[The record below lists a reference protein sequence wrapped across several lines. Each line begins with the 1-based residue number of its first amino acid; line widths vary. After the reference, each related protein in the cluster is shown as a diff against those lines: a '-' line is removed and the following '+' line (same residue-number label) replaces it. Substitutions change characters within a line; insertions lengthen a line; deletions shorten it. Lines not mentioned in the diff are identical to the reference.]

1 MSDHYSPRSST
12 ERSSDARFGSSE
24 EARPPGLLSG
34 LGGWMAERFGIGG
47 ETGPAGHKSAHQFAG
62 WLPYAAYLAQDALFV
77 NRHGSGFLLELMPQ
91 SGADERMVEVLLS
104 LYAPLPA
111 GASAQFS
118 LFASP
123 HVRDQLRRYANMR
136 MEDADQLLSAAQW
149 GRPARNQNLFRSLA
163 RQRVAHLLR
172 GSQTSLISGFHFCV
186 RDFRLMLSVT
196 VPWDVN
202 NAGRCEE
209 LISIRDSMVS
219 TLRSASMA
227 NRVCDADDLI
237 NWCSLFTNPDRLR
250 NTDQPALTYDD
261 GRELRDQIVDFDT
274 VQDVTPSGIRLWKA
288 GSSYSD
294 SAAGTHELPSAD
306 AELEARFYSIKS
318 FPRRYSLWQMG
329 ALIGDL
335 MQPALQ
341 YSSPF
346 LLTMGV
352 HMLDPNSMRSAVTAN
367 HVRATQN
374 AGSKMA
380 TVMPDVAKK
389 REDWAAA
396 AEAIDAGGR
405 LVSLYHQLALFTTPR
420 DAVRGEQTAKAI
432 WRARGFE
439 LNADVYMQR
448 QALLA
453 SLPMTLSEPFYA
465 DMKKVRRVTRKTLAN
480 AVHLAPLVAEWRG
493 TRTPTIVLAGRR
505 GQIITLDLYDNP
517 GNMNGAVVGSP
528 GQGKSVLLN
537 EMAWSYRSIGA
548 KVWMLDLGKSF
559 EKLCRNA
566 GGTYIEFT
574 PQSRICLNPFSTVP
588 DERTNADGQIEG
600 GIHEDIDMIKPALAK
615 MCSAHTQL
623 DEVQQRALGVT
634 ALTMFAKHGRDLTI
648 TGLRDALRSGTL
660 EAEGVDVKNDQ
671 RIKDLALMLSPY
683 CKGGEYER
691 FFEGRNNVDMSN
703 DLIVIEGE
711 ELKRKPD
718 LQTVVNII
726 QMHRITGEMYLS
738 RDRRKVCMID
748 ELKQQLGDA
757 AHDDR
762 VLLAAIDEASRRARK
777 YGGSLI
783 TATQSGDDYYSS
795 AQMEAALNC
804 ADFVFLFRQKA
815 ESLDLLQKRGRLSMD
830 ESKKRL
836 LNSLRTEPGAYS
848 EFYISCPLGEGVA
861 RCILDPATHLLFS
874 NKLED
879 NKPLDALRAQGL
891 SINESIE
898 AVLRQRGELVA

>member
-1 MSDHYSPRSST
+1 MLEQPKSSPAPRCDFAIDT
-12 ERSSDARFGSSE
+12 MGAGHARGALPALSQWI
-24 EARPPGLLSG
+24 AQWSG
-34 LGGWMAERFGIGG
+34 LSRSPEHQAN
-47 ETGPAGHKSAHQFAG
+47 QFAS
-62 WLPYAAYLAQDALFV
+62 WLPYAAYISGDDLFI
-77 NRHGSGFLLELMPQ
+77 NRDSSGFVLELMPQ
-91 SGADERMVEVLLS
+91 SGADERMAEVLLS

-111 GASAQFS
+111 GAGVQFN
-118 LFASP
+118 LFGSP
-123 HVRDQLRRYANMR
+123 HVRDTLRRYANMR
-136 MEDADQLLSAAQW
+136 MEDADQAVLSAHW
-149 GRPARNQNLFRSLA
+149 GRPARNLNLYRTLA
-163 RQRVAHLLR
+163 RQRVAHLLQ
-172 GSQTSLISGFHFCV
+172 GSQTSLLSGFHYCV
-186 RDFRLMLSVT
+186 RDFRLMLSVS
-196 VPWDVN
+196 VPWDAN
-202 NAGRCEE
+202 NAGRREE
-209 LISIRDSMVS
+209 LLSVRDSMVS
-219 TLRSASMA
+219 TLNSASLT
-227 NRVCDADDLI
+227 NRVCDAADLI
-237 NWCSLFTNPDRLR
+237 NWCSLFTNPDRLSC
-250 NTDQPALTYDD
+250 TDLPRLNYDD
-261 GRELRDQIVDFDT
+261 GREIRDQIVDFDT
-274 VQDVTPSGIRLWKA
+274 VQDLYPAGIRFWKA
-288 GSSYSD
+288 GAASQRLALSSS
-294 SAAGTHELPSAD
+294 SSSPSTSPDLGAC
-306 AELEARFYSIKS
+306 EMEARFFSIKS
-318 FPRRYSLWQMG
+318 FPQRFALWQMG

-352 HMLDPNSMRSAVTAN
+352 HMLDPNTMRTAVAAN
-367 HVRATQN
+367 NVRATQN
-374 AGSKMA
+374 ADSKMA
-380 TVMPDVAKK
+380 RVMPDVAKK
-389 REDWAAA
+389 REDWAAV

-405 LVSLYHQLALFTTPR
+405 LVSMYHQLALFTHPK

-453 SLPMTLSEPFYA
+453 SLPMTLSERFHK
-465 DMKKVRRVTRKTLAN
+465 DLKKMRRVTRKTLAN
-480 AVHLAPLVAEWRG
+480 AVHLAPIVTEWRG
-493 TRTPTIVLAGRR
+493 TRSPVMVFAGRR
-505 GQIITLDLYDNP
+505 GQVITADLYDNP
-517 GNMNGAVVGSP
+517 GNMNAAVVGSP

-548 KVWMLDLGKSF
+548 KVWMMDLGKSF

-566 GGTYIEFT
+566 KGTYIEFT
-574 PQSRICLNPFSTVP
+574 PTSRICLNMFSTVP
-588 DERTNADGQIEG
+588 DERLTEDGRIEG
-600 GIHEDIDMIKPALAK
+600 GINEDIDMIKPALAK
-615 MCSAHTQL
+615 MCSAHSQL
-623 DEVQQRALGVT
+623 DEVQLRALGVT
-634 ALTMFAKHGRDLTI
+634 ALQMFKKYGRDLTI

-660 EAEGVDVKNDQ
+660 EAEGVEVKNDQ

-738 RDRRKVCMID
+738 RDRRKVFLID

-757 AHDDR
+757 AQDDR

-777 YGGSLI
+777 YGGALV

-804 ADFVFLFRQKA
+804 ADFVFLFKQKS
-815 ESLDLLQKRGRLSMD
+815 ESLELLQKRGRLAMD

-848 EFYISCPLGEGVA
+848 EFFISCSLGEGVA

-874 NKLED
+874 NKLDD

-891 SINESIE
+891 TIDE
-898 AVLRQRGELVA
+898 AITALLRQRGELRT